1 MIKISKYVI
10 YDILRNKTIIAYT
23 LFLMMIS
30 LGLFIFQNDISK
42 SIISI
47 MSIIMIMVP
56 LVSIVFSTTYFYNGY
71 EFIELLVAQPL
82 SRKSIL
88 MGEFTGIAISLVMA
102 FIIGVGIPVIIYS
115 PTSTG
120 VVIIVSG
127 IALTLIFISLAV
139 LGSVATR
146 DKAKGIGIA
155 LMLWFYFSI
164 IYDAIILG
172 ILFAFSDY
180 PLDKAVIA
188 LASLNP
194 IDLGRILILLKL
206 DISALMGFTGA
217 VYKQFFGSNFGL
229 IYSITIMIVWII
241 VPLLFAMRIFKRKNL

>member
-1 MIKISKYVI
+1 MFKISKYVI
-10 YDILRNKTIIAYT
+10 YDILRSKVIIAYT
-23 LFLMMIS
+23 LFLLLITV
-30 LGLFIFQNDISK
+30 GLFTFQNDVSK

-56 LVSIVFSTTYFYNGY
+56 LVSIIFSTTYFYNGY
-71 EFIELLVAQPL
+71 EFIELLLAQPL
-82 SRKSIL
+82 SRKTIL
-88 MGEFTGIAISLVMA
+88 LGEFTGIAISLITA
-102 FIIGVGIPVIIYS
+102 FLIGVGIPIVIYASTATGAVII
-115 PTSTG
+115 
-120 VVIIVSG
+120 ISG
-127 IALTLIFISLAV
+127 IALTLIFISLAI

-172 ILFAFSDY
+172 ILFTFSDY
-180 PLDKAVIA
+180 PLEKAVIL

-194 IDLGRILILLKL
+194 IDLGRIIILLKL

-229 IYSITIMIVWII
+229 IYSITIMGVWII
-241 VPLLFAMRIFKRKNL
+241 SPLFFAIRIFKRKNL

>member
-1 MIKISKYVI
+1 MFKISKYVI
-10 YDILRNKTIIAYT
+10 YDILRSKVIIAYT
-23 LFLMMIS
+23 LFLLLITV
-30 LGLFIFQNDISK
+30 GLFTFQNDVSK

-56 LVSIVFSTTYFYNGY
+56 LVSIIFSTTYFYNGY
-71 EFIELLVAQPL
+71 EFIELLLAQPL
-82 SRKSIL
+82 SRKTIL
-88 MGEFTGIAISLVMA
+88 LGEFTGIAISLITA
-102 FIIGVGIPVIIYS
+102 FLIGVGIPIVIYASTATGAVII
-115 PTSTG
+115 
-120 VVIIVSG
+120 ISG
-127 IALTLIFISLAV
+127 IALTLIFISLAI

-172 ILFAFSDY
+172 ILFTFSDY
-180 PLDKAVIA
+180 PLDKAVIL

-194 IDLGRILILLKL
+194 IDLGRIIILLKL

-229 IYSITIMIVWII
+229 IYSITIMGVWII
-241 VPLLFAMRIFKRKNL
+241 SPLFFAIRIFKRKNL

>member
-10 YDILRNKTIIAYT
+10 YDILRSKVIIAYT
-23 LFLMMIS
+23 LFLFLIS
-30 LGLFIFQNDISK
+30 IGLFVFQNDISK

-71 EFIELLVAQPL
+71 EFIELLIAQPM
-82 SRKSIL
+82 SRRIIL
-88 MGEFTGIAISLVMA
+88 MGEFMGIAISLVTA
-102 FIIGVGIPVIIYS
+102 FIIGVGVPIVIFSATKTGAVII
-115 PTSTG
+115 
-120 VVIIVSG
+120 ISG
-127 IALTLIFISLAV
+127 ITLTLIFISLAV

-164 IYDAIILG
+164 IYDAMILG
-172 ILFAFSDY
+172 ILFVFSDY
-180 PLDKAVIA
+180 PLDKAVIV

-194 IDLGRILILLKL
+194 IDLGRIIILLKL
-206 DISALMGFTGA
+206 EISALMGFTGA
-217 VYKQFFGSNFGL
+217 VYKQFFGSSFGL
-229 IYSITIMIVWII
+229 IYTMAIMILWII
-241 VPLLFAMRIFKRKNL
+241 IPMLFAIRIFMKKNL

>member
-1 MIKISKYVI
+1 MFKISKYVI
-10 YDILRNKTIIAYT
+10 YGILRSKVIIAYT
-23 LFLMMIS
+23 LFLLLITV
-30 LGLFIFQNDISK
+30 GLFTFQNDVSK

-56 LVSIVFSTTYFYNGY
+56 LVSIIFSTTYFYNGY
-71 EFIELLVAQPL
+71 EFIELLLAQPL
-82 SRKSIL
+82 SRKTIL
-88 MGEFTGIAISLVMA
+88 LGEFTGIAISLITA
-102 FIIGVGIPVIIYS
+102 FLIGVGIPIVIYASTATGAVII
-115 PTSTG
+115 
-120 VVIIVSG
+120 ISG
-127 IALTLIFISLAV
+127 IALTLIFISLAI

-172 ILFAFSDY
+172 ILFTFSDY
-180 PLDKAVIA
+180 PLEKAVIL

-194 IDLGRILILLKL
+194 IDLGRIIILLKL

-229 IYSITIMIVWII
+229 IYSITIMGVWII
-241 VPLLFAMRIFKRKNL
+241 SPLFFAIRIFKRKNL

>member
-10 YDILRNKTIIAYT
+10 YDILRSKVIIAYT
-23 LFLMMIS
+23 LFLFLIS
-30 LGLFIFQNDISK
+30 IGLFVFQNDISK

-71 EFIELLVAQPL
+71 EFIELLIAQPM
-82 SRKSIL
+82 SRRIIL
-88 MGEFTGIAISLVMA
+88 MGEFMGIAISLVTA
-102 FIIGVGIPVIIYS
+102 FIIGVGVPIVIFSATKTGAVII
-115 PTSTG
+115 
-120 VVIIVSG
+120 ISG
-127 IALTLIFISLAV
+127 ITLTLIFISLAV

-164 IYDAIILG
+164 IYDAMILG
-172 ILFAFSDY
+172 ILFVFSDY
-180 PLDKAVIA
+180 PLDKAVIV

-194 IDLGRILILLKL
+194 IDLGRIIILLKL

-217 VYKQFFGSNFGL
+217 VYKQFFGSSFGL
-229 IYSITIMIVWII
+229 IYTMAIMILWII
-241 VPLLFAMRIFKRKNL
+241 IPMLFAIRIFMKKNL

>member
-1 MIKISKYVI
+1 MFKISKYVI
-10 YDILRNKTIIAYT
+10 YGILRSKVIIAYT
-23 LFLMMIS
+23 LFLLLITV
-30 LGLFIFQNDISK
+30 GLFTFQNDVSK

-56 LVSIVFSTTYFYNGY
+56 LVSIIFSTTYFYNGY
-71 EFIELLVAQPL
+71 EFIELLLAQPL
-82 SRKSIL
+82 SRKTIL
-88 MGEFTGIAISLVMA
+88 LGEFTGIAISLITA
-102 FIIGVGIPVIIYS
+102 FLIGVGIPIVIYASTATGAVII
-115 PTSTG
+115 
-120 VVIIVSG
+120 ISG
-127 IALTLIFISLAV
+127 IALTLIFISLAI

-172 ILFAFSDY
+172 ILFTFSDY
-180 PLDKAVIA
+180 PLDKAVIL

-194 IDLGRILILLKL
+194 IDLGRIIILLKL

-229 IYSITIMIVWII
+229 IYSITIMGVWII
-241 VPLLFAMRIFKRKNL
+241 SPLFFAIRIFKRKNL